1 MNDNPNNLP
10 AEHDVSGVARNVF
23 IKGDLSKLTG
33 QEQVNYYIAVCRSI
47 GLNPLTRPFEYLYLS
62 GKLTLY
68 ALRTC
73 TDQLRQIHNVSI
85 TIKDRTARD
94 GVMIVHAAATMPNG
108 RIDEDFGVVP
118 LPEKMLGELRSNTIM
133 KAVTKAKRRVTLSI
147 CGLGFLDETEID
159 SIPEGSKRPAE
170 QPSDDALTK
179 AQYETQA
186 PHGEKR

>member
-10 AEHDVSGVARNVF
+10 AEHDVSAVVRNVF
-23 IKGDLSKLTG
+23 IKGDLSKLSG

-47 GLNPLTRPFEYLYLS
+47 GLNPLTRPLEYIYLS
-62 GKLTLY
+62 GKLVLY
-68 ALRTC
+68 PLRGA

-94 GVMIVHAAATMPNG
+94 GVMIVHTTATMPNG

-118 LPEKMLGELRSNTIM
+118 LSDKLTGELRSNTIM

-147 CGLGFLDETEID
+147 CGLGFLDESELE
-159 SIPEGSKRPAE
+159 SIPENAKREAP
-170 QPSDDALTK
+170 QPDLEGYDPKT
-179 AQYETQA
+179 
-186 PHGEKR
+186 GEVKK